1 VATRADVRS
10 DVSGLLGA
18 DANLSSAEINTLIQL
33 RLDHLYETVRWSR
46 RVKEFSLTTVAQTS
60 STSATTVTVTNGS
73 ATVTSA
79 GTPFTSAMV
88 GYRIAISSGQP
99 YWIDTF
105 VSSAEITLGDG
116 EGTAVTYQGDDDTAA
131 SWRVFKTL
139 YSLPADADEV
149 LSLASLLG
157 QVEEL
162 DGGRDALDR
171 LDFDRSTT
179 QDLPTRWVYAGIDSS
194 GYRRIELW
202 PVATTADVL
211 TGQYARTTPTLSD
224 SSVIPFNRALL
235 VYGVAADCFN
245 VLAEKTGDENFRAL
259 ALFYERKH
267 NEVKA
272 DVLPIEYERM
282 GLPTSLGRVPSGRG
296 RLRNTDY
303 SVDHQI
309 EEP

>member
-1 VATRADVRS
+1 MATRADVRS

-139 YSLPADADEV
+139 S
-149 LSLASLLG
+149 
-157 QVEEL
+157 
-162 DGGRDALDR
+162 R
-171 LDFDRSTT
+171 
-179 QDLPTRWVYAGIDSS
+179 
-194 GYRRIELW
+194 
-202 PVATTADVL
+202 
-211 TGQYARTTPTLSD
+211 
-224 SSVIPFNRALL
+224 
-235 VYGVAADCFN
+235 
-245 VLAEKTGDENFRAL
+245 
-259 ALFYERKH
+259 
-267 NEVKA
+267 
-272 DVLPIEYERM
+272 
-282 GLPTSLGRVPSGRG
+282 
-296 RLRNTDY
+296 
-303 SVDHQI
+303 
-309 EEP
+309 

>member
-73 ATVTSA
+73 A
-79 GTPFTSAMV
+79 MV

-131 SWRVFKTL
+131 SWRGFKTL
-139 YSLPADADEV
+139 
-149 LSLASLLG
+149 
-157 QVEEL
+157 
-162 DGGRDALDR
+162 
-171 LDFDRSTT
+171 
-179 QDLPTRWVYAGIDSS
+179 
-194 GYRRIELW
+194 
-202 PVATTADVL
+202 
-211 TGQYARTTPTLSD
+211 
-224 SSVIPFNRALL
+224 
-235 VYGVAADCFN
+235 
-245 VLAEKTGDENFRAL
+245 
-259 ALFYERKH
+259 
-267 NEVKA
+267 
-272 DVLPIEYERM
+272 
-282 GLPTSLGRVPSGRG
+282 
-296 RLRNTDY
+296 
-303 SVDHQI
+303 
-309 EEP
+309 